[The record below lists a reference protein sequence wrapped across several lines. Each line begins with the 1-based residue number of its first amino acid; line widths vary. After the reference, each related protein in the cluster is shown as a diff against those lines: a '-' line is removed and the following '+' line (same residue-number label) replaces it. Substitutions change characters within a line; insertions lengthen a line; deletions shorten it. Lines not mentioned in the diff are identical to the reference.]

1 MQPTCLLH
9 VGESQQDADLC
20 ADGLHLPVMQ
30 SISGES
36 ESPSVAQTRC
46 SHACFYP
53 GSHCTPEME
62 KCHQDLKALQ
72 VGEVLSGFYA
82 CSRPQQVEVEPG
94 AAGLQQQS
102 GLRFTDGLAV
112 KRPGG
117 AAAELHHRW
126 WLFNSRH
133 VV

>member
-1 MQPTCLLH
+1 
-9 VGESQQDADLC
+9 
-20 ADGLHLPVMQ
+20 
-30 SISGES
+30 
-36 ESPSVAQTRC
+36 
-46 SHACFYP
+46 
-53 GSHCTPEME
+53 ME

-72 VGEVLSGFYA
+72 VEEVLSGFYA

-94 AAGLQQQS
+94 AVELQHRS

-117 AAAELHHRW
+117 AAAELHRRW
-126 WLFNSRH
+126 RLFNSRH